1 MIAKKCLDM
10 PTAFGT
16 FEELLEG
23 KAQNVEDIAKELKRQ
38 ILKLHPETTEVVR
51 LGDKAA
57 SFGHGPKKMSEAYCY
72 IMPLKDRVNLG
83 FYHGALLGDPSGLL
97 EGTGKKLRHVKV
109 RSVEAVGS
117 FKIIKLLESAITE
130 RKKAL
135 GL

>member
-1 MIAKKCLDM
+1 M

-23 KAQNVEDIAKELKRQ
+23 KVDNVANIAIELKKQ
-38 ILKLHPETTEVVR
+38 ILKLHPETTEMVR

-83 FYHGALLGDPSGLL
+83 FYHGALLDDANNLL

-109 RSVEAVGS
+109 RSVEAAGS
-117 FKIIKLLESAITE
+117 SDVIKLLKSAIAE
-130 RKKAL
+130 RKRTL

>member
-1 MIAKKCLDM
+1 MS
-10 PTAFGT
+10 TAFGT
-16 FEELLEG
+16 FEELLKG
-23 KAQNVEDIAKELKRQ
+23 KADNVRNISIELKKQ
-38 ILKLHPETTEVVR
+38 VLKLHPQTIEVVR

-83 FYHGALLGDPSGLL
+83 FYYGAGLDDPNQLL

-109 RSVEAVGS
+109 RSAEEAEDSAVVN
-117 FKIIKLLESAITE
+117 LLMEAIVE
-130 RKKAL
+130 RKQAL